1 MSQRSAFTS
10 EYIYNPN
17 DYKILRERANKWG
30 NHKWLC
36 FAPEAC
42 WGNNDMPIIQG
53 KVGCSSEGL
62 EYKEICSFL
71 RGVKTECDIYFV
83 VIPEGHSYGG
93 WYEIPIQKIHKTP
106 EGNVFVKKLHSD
118 TDEEWMDVEGAV
130 FDDNGSL
137 SGVKDGLITDIR
149 DILTKCG
156 FEGHFIMRKF
166 IEYGIEAVFTFESI
180 EDGYIS
186 AMVTRNSFEGI
197 LKKNIVHLYLNDLS
211 NKPYQELENYLIQN
225 IRGLVAHAKTSA
237 ILQDKGCF

>member
-17 DYKILRERANKWG
+17 DYDILRQRANKWG
-30 NHKWLC
+30 NYKRLC

-42 WGNNDMPIIQG
+42 WENNYMPIIQG
-53 KVGCSSEGL
+53 KVGCSREGL

-137 SGVKDGLITDIR
+137 LEVRVGLITDIR
-149 DILTKCG
+149 GILAKHG
-156 FEGHFIMRKF
+156 FEGHFIMRRL
-166 IEYGIEAVFTFESI
+166 IEYGIEVVFIFESI

-197 LKKNIVHLYLNDLS
+197 LKKDFVHLYLNDLS
-211 NKPYQELENYLIQN
+211 NKPCQELENYLIKN
-225 IRGLVAHAKTSA
+225 ISVLVDLAKTS
-237 ILQDKGCF
+237 KGSF